1 MARVTYKIYHV
12 VHERGRW
19 AVEGEHSKRSSSRH
33 DTKDQAVERG
43 RELAR
48 SRKGQ
53 LKIHKMD
60 GTLETE
66 YTYGHDPR
74 NIPG

>member
-1 MARVTYKIYHV
+1 MSKPRYKTYHV

-19 AVEGEHSKRSSSRH
+19 AVEGEHAKRSSSRH
-33 DTKDQAVERG
+33 DTKDEAVERG
-43 RELAR
+43 RHLAR
-48 SRKGQ
+48 ARQGQ

-74 NIPG
+74 NTAG